1 MRVVLVQDFEGRIVG
16 TAPSGVE
23 EVKTSLPG
31 TPVSEREAQE
41 EALQVEVVPEPLE
54 GQSIHEV
61 DLPPELE
68 KLEGAEL
75 LEGLQAYRVAVG
87 EAKLVQRSM

>member
-1 MRVVLVQDFEGRIVG
+1 
-16 TAPSGVE
+16 
-23 EVKTSLPG
+23 LPG

-41 EALQVEVVPEPLE
+41 EALEVEVAPEPLE

-75 LEGLQAYRVAVG
+75 LDGLRAYRVAVG